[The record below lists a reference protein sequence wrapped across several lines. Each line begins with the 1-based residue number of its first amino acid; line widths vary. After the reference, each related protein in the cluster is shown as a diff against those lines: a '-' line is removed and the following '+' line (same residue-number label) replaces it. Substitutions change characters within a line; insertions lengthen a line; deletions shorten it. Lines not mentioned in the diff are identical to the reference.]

1 MEVILL
7 KKIEELRNL
16 QKRKKELIDMGL
28 VCSVV
33 GPTGPTGPKGEKGEK
48 GDKGEDG
55 SSASSIYGEVFYT
68 SFNDASRGLL
78 KIDTP
83 WLIPNPSRCFNILS
97 DTEILISPGVYEI
110 MLSGVISNTD
120 DVHGGHIYLQDGNG
134 SEIKALSF
142 NYPAGSGAFM
152 QFSDTTILRFEVETT
167 LSVNTLILG
176 DVDSSNVVFSNA
188 NLCLKRYNNI

>member
-1 MEVILL
+1 M

-16 QKRKKELIDMGL
+16 QKRRKELIDMGL

-33 GPTGPTGPKGEKGEK
+33 GPTGPAGPKGDK

-55 SSASSIYGEVFYT
+55 SSASSTYGEVFYT
-68 SFNDASRGLL
+68 SFNDTSEGLL
-78 KIDTP
+78 EIDTP
-83 WLIPNPSRCFNILS
+83 WLIPNPSKCFTILN

-120 DVHGGHIYLQDGNG
+120 DAHGGHIYLQDGNA

-176 DVDSSNVVFSNA
+176 DAHSSNVVFSNA